1 MRLICERC
9 TDSTHLPEFTGIVVV
24 QLIPDPKRCDVKV
37 KSWYFHTTIPYEWS
51 EFRSKTHR
59 IWNRGL
65 LYHMNGVS
73 SSRKLIGFGTG
84 ADPLPMFFFP
94 ELTPCMRYP

>member
-24 QLIPDPKRCDVKV
+24 QLIPDSKRCDVKV

-51 EFRSKTHR
+51 EFQSKTHW
-59 IWNRGL
+59 IWNGGRSIAD
-65 LYHMNGVS
+65 VFFS
-73 SSRKLIGFGTG
+73 GTHS
-84 ADPLPMFFFP
+84 MH
-94 ELTPCMRYP
+94 EVV